1 MPKVGIACLLQ
12 HCLSDLGHADRA
24 KTGSCRFS
32 DTIVCPVAQWG
43 KVVATAPTPKLTP
56 VNADGS
62 PIKAAAA
69 KAPATGRRL

>member
-1 MPKVGIACLLQ
+1 M
-12 HCLSDLGHADRA
+12 
-24 KTGSCRFS
+24 TGKHYCNWFLRGALCS
-32 DTIVCPVAQWG
+32 VVQWG

>member
-1 MPKVGIACLLQ
+1 MSVAAPHIRYGACRQGKNRQLQ
-12 HCLSDLGHADRA
+12 VSE
-24 KTGSCRFS
+24 
-32 DTIVCPVAQWG
+32 TIVCPVAQWG